1 MEERKQE
8 TRRDSEIYYSK
19 AIRAGKRIYYL
30 DVKQGLNKDLF
41 LAITESKRRSVG
53 ELPDGRP
60 AYEIEKH
67 KIFLYKE
74 DFQSFREALDEVINY
89 VAEHVS
95 EPIEPRPAYVP
106 RQNDETEPEAE
117 AAHADQPQAEQTE
130 KTEDEEKES
139 KGFFGKLFG

>member
-1 MEERKQE
+1 MEERKPEQ
-8 TRRDSEIYYSK
+8 RRDSEIYYSK

-30 DVKQGLNKDLF
+30 DVKQGQNKDLY
-41 LAITESKRRSVG
+41 LAITESKRRSIG

-106 RQNDETEPEAE
+106 RQNDEEAPAETPEQKAQPEEAPAE
-117 AAHADQPQAEQTE
+117 
-130 KTEDEEKES
+130 EEKES